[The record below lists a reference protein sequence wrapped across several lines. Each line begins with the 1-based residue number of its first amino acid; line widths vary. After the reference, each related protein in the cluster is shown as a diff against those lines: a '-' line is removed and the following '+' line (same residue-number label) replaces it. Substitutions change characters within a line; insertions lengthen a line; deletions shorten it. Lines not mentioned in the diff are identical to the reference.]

1 MTITLDDLTVDQPDV
16 TRRDRWGRYLV
27 VPPSGG
33 KPKGY
38 TRATTVAKALEDQHS
53 LIAWKARVAAK
64 GLTLRPELL
73 KMIAVEQNRQ
83 RIDELVEQAAQAGGA
98 TERRDEGTAL
108 HRALELH
115 FNGAAVPALFRP
127 DVDAV
132 LAALATHRL
141 TVLAGMT
148 ERICVLDA
156 PTVAGTF
163 DLVLVDAE
171 GQAFVADFKTGK
183 SLDYSGLA
191 FATQLAV
198 YAHADALYTQGAAKD
213 GSQDRREPMPAV
225 SRAVALVVHVQPGS
239 GRCAVHD
246 VDIARGRALLNLAL
260 EVRGQRSTSK
270 TLITPR
276 ATAGTAA
283 PSARTV
289 EPSEPAPPSSGSGGS
304 RPVTRRDELAERL
317 RTLRAVRPEALA
329 VIAAHWPDGVPA
341 WNSKALYSKADFDR
355 IDALVSTYEAAAQ
368 TPFTPPA
375 EERMADLI
383 PERAVPMAP
392 PEAPPAP
399 VFDEGGPRPA
409 DEVQDLREAMQ
420 ALTGEAR
427 LAALALLAAARD
439 GGVPIGYETDRQWRI
454 RRAIF
459 QWVRTRGDDDEL
471 LRAALVHVL
480 GDDRVQPGFP
490 TGAVLGALTINEAEA
505 LYDAAQDIAGG
516 ALVLVIDAQGTR
528 LEAADVPHA

>member
-1 MTITLDDLTVDQPDV
+1 MTGLTLDDLTTGEPQV
-16 TRRDRWGRYLV
+16 RRDRYGRYVV
-27 VPPSGG
+27 VPPDGG

-38 TRATTVAKALEDQHS
+38 TRATTVAKALDDMHS
-53 LIAWKARVAAK
+53 LVGWKARVTAK

-73 KMIAVEQNRQ
+73 KMIAVTDDR
-83 RIDELVEQAAQAGGA
+83 RKLDELVEQAAQAGGA

-108 HRALELH
+108 HRALELAFGGH
-115 FNGAAVPALFRP
+115 SVPELFRA

-132 LAALATHRL
+132 LDAFDRHGLS
-141 TVLAGMT
+141 VLGGMT
-148 ERICVLDA
+148 ERMCVLDE
-156 PTVAGTF
+156 PTIAGTF
-163 DLVLVDAE
+163 DLVVKHGATLY
-171 GQAFVADFKTGK
+171 VADVKTGK

-191 FATQLAV
+191 FATQLAI
-198 YAHADALYTQGAAKD
+198 YAHADALYTQGAAAD
-213 GSQDRREPMPAV
+213 GSQDRREAMPPV
-225 SRAVALVVHVQPGS
+225 DRATALVIHVQPGS
-239 GRCAVHD
+239 GRADLHD
-246 VDIARGRALLNLAL
+246 VDIARGRALLDLAL

-276 ATAGTAA
+276 ATTGTAA

-289 EPSEPAPPSSGSGGS
+289 EPSEPAPPSSGSDGS

-341 WNSKALYSKADFDR
+341 WNSGALYSKADFDR

-383 PERAVPMAP
+383 PERAVPMAA

-399 VFDEGGPRPA
+399 VFDEGGPA
-409 DEVQDLREAMQ
+409 DPEAIERLRAEMQ

-427 LAALALLAAARD
+427 LFALRVLGEARD
-439 GGVPIGYETDRQWRI
+439 ARVGIAYATKRQLFV
-454 RRAIF
+454 RRAIKAWARMF
-459 QWVRTRGDDDEL
+459 DGDDEL
-471 LRAALVHVL
+471 VRAALVHVL
-480 GDDRVQPGFP
+480 GDDRVPPGFP
-490 TGAVLGALTINEAEA
+490 TGAVLGALSIGEAEA
-505 LYDAAQDIAGG
+505 LHDAAQDIASG
-516 ALVLVIDAQGTR
+516 ALVPVIDAQGTR
-528 LEAADVPHA
+528 LEAVAS